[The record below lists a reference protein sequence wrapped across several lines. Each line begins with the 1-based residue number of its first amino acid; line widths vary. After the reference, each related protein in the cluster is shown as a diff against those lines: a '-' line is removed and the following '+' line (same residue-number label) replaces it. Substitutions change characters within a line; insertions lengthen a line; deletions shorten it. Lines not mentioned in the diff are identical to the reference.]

1 MLLWDRCDR
10 NQSERA
16 GRMAEL
22 QLVRVL
28 ITTTLIVC
36 QSTTVKNSLVSN
48 PIEVTNL
55 LYDNNQT
62 SDSSEYLV
70 YNDYDQ
76 IDDDVDYQLVPF
88 DYEEPFLHM
97 ISQIRDP
104 RLCSPT
110 VFNQVFED
118 VTLSV
123 ICA

>member
-1 MLLWDRCDR
+1 
-10 NQSERA
+10 
-16 GRMAEL
+16 MAEL

-36 QSTTVKNSLVSN
+36 QSTTVILVSN

-55 LYDNNQT
+55 LYDDNQT
-62 SDSSEYLV
+62 GDSSSEYLV

-76 IDDDVDYQLVPF
+76 IDDDEDHQLVPF

-110 VFNQVFED
+110 VFNQVFEERECHGQ
-118 VTLSV
+118 S
-123 ICA
+123 